1 MRSFQSSGLVHAAGI
16 ATSLINSGHQ
26 WLEIYFYLSLY
37 QELINVN
44 IVVTKPYYLKPLWHN
59 FVYQPFTNIR
69 RTTVFM
75 QILYDLIKIL
85 KPGTFQMAGL
95 HFNT

>member
-59 FVYQPFTNIR
+59 FVSTNLL
-69 RTTVFM
+69 
-75 QILYDLIKIL
+75 QIYGERLSLCKYCM
-85 KPGTFQMAGL
+85 T
-95 HFNT
+95 